1 MQISIIVCEERKTQK
16 MPTFCTAN
24 MSLGIRIG
32 LLQLCNM
39 TLNSARSQQKDFGFS
54 VFEFQFSFQEQNQL
68 FKHNDSKT
76 TKDILANLTNP
87 SHFVKKIGHD
97 LE

>member
-24 MSLGIRIG
+24 LSLGIRIG

-39 TLNSARSQQKDFGFS
+39 ILNSARSQQKDFGFRS
-54 VFEFQFSFQEQNQL
+54 LSFQFSIQELNQL
-68 FKHNDSKT
+68 
-76 TKDILANLTNP
+76 P
-87 SHFVKKIGHD
+87 SQT
-97 LE
+97 